1 MAASATPPSA
11 DPPCVAVAAS
21 GGRDSTALLHATAR
35 AAQVLGL
42 RVFALHVHH
51 GLLAEADAWVEHLQ
65 RQCDDWAFQ
74 GLPVQLRWCR
84 LGGRPGR
91 GESVEAWARRERYA
105 ALSRM
110 AREAGAELVLL
121 AHHRRDQAE
130 TFLLQALRG
139 GGVAGLASMPRQA
152 ERDGLQWVRPWLRH
166 SAEAI
171 EAYVQAHGLPHV
183 QDPSNADHGFARNR
197 LRHRVMP
204 ALNAAFPQAE
214 QALGAAARQAQ
225 QARQCLQALAEIDLA
240 AVAEGDELRLAS
252 LAALPP
258 ARQMNLLRHWLLQ
271 RCGRGPSDTLLQRLV
286 HELLGNAPASWPAG
300 GHLLHRYRGR
310 LRCEVAGQGAQP
322 PSAIDMEPLSMTGP
336 GRRRLEVWAGWL
348 EVRTVT
354 EGGVAPARLQA
365 CRASTRRGGEQFQLT
380 AGGMPRSLKK
390 QYQAA
395 GVPAWRRGGPLLW
408 TEDGQLIFVPGL
420 GVDARLWAAPGEPQL
435 GLAWV
440 PDAAG

>member
-21 GGRDSTALLHATAR
+21 GGRDSTALLHATAC
-35 AAQVLGL
+35 AAQALGL
-42 RVFALHVHH
+42 RVLALHVHH
-51 GLLAEADAWVEHLQ
+51 GLLPEADAWVEHLQ
-65 RQCDDWAFQ
+65 RQCDDWARQ

-84 LGGRPGR
+84 LEGWPGR

-130 TFLLQALRG
+130 TFLLQALRS

-152 ERDGLQWVRPWLRH
+152 ERDGLQWVRPWLQH

-171 EAYVQAHGLPHV
+171 EAYVQAHGLSHV

-225 QARQCLQALAEIDLA
+225 QARECLQALAEIDLV
-240 AVAEGDELRLAS
+240 AVAEGDELRLAA

-271 RCGRGPSDTLLQRLV
+271 RCGRGPSDTLLQRLM
-286 HELLGNAPASWPAG
+286 HELPGDAPASWPAG
-300 GHLLHRYRGR
+300 DHVLHRYRGR
-310 LRCEVAGQGAQP
+310 LRCELAGQGAQP
-322 PSAIDMEPLSMTGP
+322 PSATDMESLSMTGP

-365 CRASTRRGGEQFQLT
+365 CQARTRRGGEQFQLT

-395 GVPAWRRGGPLLW
+395 GVPAWHRGGPLLW